1 MKKILIVEDE
11 KDLVEVLS
19 FRLEKLGFKVFSAF
33 NGKSGLATA
42 KQELPD
48 LIILDVMLPVMDGYR
63 VCKELKGDSSTSAIP
78 IIMLTARALDT
89 DAKIG
94 KDVGADDYMI
104 KPFDDKDLI
113 KRIQQLL

>member
-63 VCKELKGDSSTSAIP
+63 VCKELKE
-78 IIMLTARALDT
+78 R
-89 DAKIG
+89 
-94 KDVGADDYMI
+94 
-104 KPFDDKDLI
+104 PFDLRNTRHHAHCEGSRYGRQDRQRCRSRRLHGQAF
-113 KRIQQLL
+113 R